1 MSDTTRL
8 IFSEHI
14 KRNFTHKEKFYV
26 GYDVFSFDRVENRLI
41 KSTLL
46 YLKNKSKEDSNKRD
60 IRRMLLLFEDITPSQ
75 NYDGD
80 FARCGTD
87 RTVKDYADILLLCKV
102 FLHKKSFTMY
112 DGENDATAL
121 LFPMDRLFEQYIA
134 KEMQSVVEKEW
145 TLIPQSKGKYLFD
158 GNHFSLRPDI
168 LLENKNDIDGKGN
181 SKKIIIDTKWKRLV
195 PDSSKHYGISQA
207 DMYQMYAYHTRLKH
221 VEGVVVMYPYY
232 EGMKEEKIPGYFVKE
247 MDIQIHIVFFD
258 LIKYIKCKKFK
269 ECIVGLTQLNVYEGR
284 N

>member
-1 MSDTTRL
+1 MTEWQKVKIGDICRSVSHTYDRNDRQVVLVNTSDVL
-8 IFSEHI
+8 DGKILNH
-14 KRNFTHKEKFYV
+14 
-26 GYDVFSFDRVENRLI
+26 
-41 KSTLL
+41 
-46 YLKNKSKEDSNKRD
+46 YLVDNTNLKGQFKKTFVQD
-60 IRRMLLLFEDITPSQ
+60 
-75 NYDGD
+75 
-80 FARCGTD
+80 
-87 RTVKDYADILLLCKV
+87 DILYSEIRPAK
-102 FLHKKSFTMY
+102 
-112 DGENDATAL
+112 NDATAL